1 MTGGVKRRR
10 GTNDDEENDDHA
22 TDASNKHVGA
32 GLRILAWAD
41 FFLHKASLQIEKLP
55 RSDGGA
61 DQASKHDQIIRTEVK
76 AGNDR
81 STRSSDP
88 VRLGQERRNY
98 VGDIKATGEEK
109 DDLRLTVGA
118 YQYERP
124 HEDCGDRHRYIFAH
138 MENFHSGRNTGKFRD
153 YVSQIHEKT
162 GDHHEERGAEAEFFA
177 DQV

>member
-1 MTGGVKRRR
+1 MTGGVKSRR

-61 DQASKHDQIIRTEVK
+61 DQASKHDQIIRAEVK

-81 STRSSDP
+81 GTRSSDP
-88 VRLGQERRNY
+88 VRFGQHRRNN
-98 VGDIKATGEEK
+98 VGDKKAKGKKK
-109 DDLRLTVGA
+109 DAPHLTVGA
-118 YQYERP
+118 FQYQRP
-124 HEDCGDRHRYIFAH
+124 HEDCGDRHGYIFAH
-138 MENFHSGRNTGKFRD
+138 MEDFHGGSNTGKFRN
-153 YVSQIHEKT
+153 YVTQNTEKA
-162 GDHHEERGAEAEFFA
+162 GNN
-177 DQV
+177 